1 MTTANILIAG
11 AGQAGYQVA
20 ASLRQE
26 GFEGAI
32 TLIGDEPGVPY
43 QRPPLSK
50 AYLLGKV
57 SAEALRFRPP
67 EFYEQQ
73 RITRL
78 QAPVVAID
86 RGAKTITLGSSLG
99 GPPAGRQ
106 LPYDHLVLA
115 TGARN
120 RVPPVPGI
128 ALDGVFG
135 LRTLADADALAP
147 RLAQIK
153 HVVVVG
159 AGFIGLEFAAVAAA
173 RGISVDVLEIGQ
185 RPMARAV
192 SEPTS
197 AAFDAAHRAWGVR
210 LHYGQ
215 GLASVIG
222 SAGRVT
228 GATTSGGLTLQAD
241 LLVYGIGILPN
252 AELAR
257 EAGLAVDNGVRV
269 DALLRT
275 DDPAISALGD
285 LVSFPSPWAALP
297 VRLESVQNAV
307 DQARAL
313 AARLAGKPATP
324 YSALPWFWTD
334 QGDMKLQI
342 AGLGDGHDAAVVIG
356 DVAARQFS
364 VLCFRAGRLIAVE
377 SCNRAADHMASRKL
391 LQRHADLT
399 PAQAAEPGFEL
410 KAYEA
415 ATRPAV

>member
-1 MTTANILIAG
+1 MTPANILIAG
-11 AGQAGYQVA
+11 AGQAAYQVA

-57 SAEALRFRPP
+57 GADALRFRPA

-78 QAPVVAID
+78 QATVVAID
-86 RGAKTITLGSSLG
+86 RGAKTVTLG
-99 GPPAGRQ
+99 GPQAGRQ

-120 RVPPVPGI
+120 RVPQVPGI
-128 ALDGVFG
+128 TLDGVFG

-147 RLAQIK
+147 RLAQIQR
-153 HVVVVG
+153 VVVVG

-173 RGISVDVLEIGQ
+173 RGIRVDVLEIGQ

-192 SEPTS
+192 SEATS

-215 GLASVIG
+215 GLASVLG

-228 GATTSGGLTLQAD
+228 GATTSGGLTLPAD
-241 LLVYGIGILPN
+241 LLVYGIGVLPN

-285 LVSFPSPWAALP
+285 LVSFPSPWAGAP

-313 AARLAGKPATP
+313 AARLVGKAATP
-324 YSALPWFWTD
+324 YAALPWFWTD
-334 QGDMKLQI
+334 QGDLKLQI
-342 AGLGDGHDAAVVIG
+342 AGLSDGHDATVVFG
-356 DVAARQFS
+356 DAAQRQFS

-391 LQRHADLT
+391 LQRHTDLT
-399 PAQAAEPGFEL
+399 PAQAAQAGFDL

-415 ATRPAV
+415 ATRPSV